1 MTETTSRLAHLFY
14 PDVFESRVTN
24 SDSTVGRTKMSW
36 EDSPNLHSSKTFQS
50 LEFYSHPPGSVG
62 VTIYNDYK
70 RK

>member
-36 EDSPNLHSSKTFQS
+36 EDSPNLHSSKTF
-50 LEFYSHPPGSVG
+50 FPVP
-62 VTIYNDYK
+62 
-70 RK
+70 